1 MLSGGKSCTIYIL
14 KVAMLPNL
22 RSVHE
27 GIKFTVSS
35 LRNIA
40 YKRSHQ
46 AYKKTIIVLILHT
59 NPTDINVFLNT

>member
-1 MLSGGKSCTIYIL
+1 MFSGSKSCTIYIL
-14 KVAMLPNL
+14 KVAVLPNL

-27 GIKFTVSS
+27 GIKFKVSS

-46 AYKKTIIVLILHT
+46 AYKKTIIVLIIHT
-59 NPTDINVFLNT
+59 NPTDISVSLNT